1 MVVMYLR
8 PDTVNQPIVRVMTTS
23 LRISLSVASMAFLL
37 FSFMFNAT
45 CMNGQIVYDW
55 QGSKEG
61 WVPASESDLGCNLIE
76 QSEAMAM
83 RAFNTTPVM
92 RSGTVNQ
99 SLDIDAST
107 YDRVQ
112 ITLRNPT
119 TSGNPNARLF
129 AYAPETNAFM
139 CHWNVPV
146 DTEMEDFQ
154 TYTLDLTSTPN
165 SGSGTFEG
173 TVGRFGWRGPWG
185 VANGDTIYWKQM
197 VLYNSVGCTDSQACN
212 YAPYAELD
220 NGMCVLVGDS
230 CDDGNDDTINDM
242 ITADCLC
249 AGEVDAVKEQ
259 PRTWSLDM
267 APNPVSTQLMVT
279 SSTPLGQFRVLDVQ
293 GRVWM
298 TQYSQS
304 ATTSIDVSGLS
315 PGTYFLET
323 SMGRNHQVERFMV
336 QRP

>member
-1 MVVMYLR
+1 MLLMYLGALH
-8 PDTVNQPIVRVMTTS
+8 VNQPIERVMTTF
-23 LRISLSVASMAFLL
+23 LRIFSCIASLLLAFMIT
-37 FSFMFNAT
+37 STCAT
-45 CMNGQIVYDW
+45 AQIVYDW
-55 QGSKEG
+55 QDSKEG
-61 WVPASESDLGCNLIE
+61 WVPASESNLGCNLIE
-76 QSEAMAM
+76 QPEAMAM

-92 RSGTVNQ
+92 RSGTINE
-99 SLDIDAST
+99 SLGIDAGT

-146 DTEMEDFQ
+146 DTEMEGFQ
-154 TYTLDLTSTPN
+154 TYTLDLTSPPN

-197 VLYNSVGCTDSQACN
+197 VVYNSVGCTNAEACN
-212 YAPYAELD
+212 YAPYAEVD

-249 AGEVDAVKEQ
+249 AGEVDEVQ
-259 PRTWSLDM
+259 DTQSSLSIGM
-267 APNPVSTQLMVT
+267 APNPVSMELWVT
-279 SSTPLGQFRVLDVQ
+279 SSLALGRFRVLDAQ
-293 GRVWM
+293 GKVCL
-298 TQYSQS
+298 TEHSQS
-304 ATTSIDVSGLS
+304 VSTAIDVSGWLS
-315 PGTYFLET
+315 GTYFLET
-323 SMGRNHQVERFMV
+323 HLGGIPQVHRFIV
-336 QRP
+336 HRP

>member
-1 MVVMYLR
+1 MLVMYLGTN
-8 PDTVNQPIVRVMTTS
+8 PVNQSIERVMTIS
-23 LRISLSVASMAFLL
+23 LRISSALACVACLSM
-37 FSFMFNAT
+37 SFVFTAT
-45 CMNGQIVYDW
+45 CAKAQIIYDW

-61 WVPASESDLGCNLIE
+61 WVPASESNLGCNLIE
-76 QSEAMAM
+76 QPEAMAM

-92 RSGTVNQ
+92 RSGTVNE
-99 SLDIDAST
+99 SLGIDAGT

-112 ITLRNPT
+112 ITLKNPT

-129 AYAPETNAFM
+129 AYAPETNSFM

-146 DTEMEDFQ
+146 DTEMEGFQ
-154 TYTLDLTSTPN
+154 TYTLDLTSPPN

-197 VLYNSVGCTDSQACN
+197 VVYNSVGCTNAEACN
-212 YAPYAELD
+212 YAPYAEVD

-230 CDDGNDDTINDM
+230 CDDGNDETINDM

-249 AGEVDAVKEQ
+249 AGEVDEVRDVQ
-259 PRTWSLDM
+259 SSFSFDL
-267 APNPVSTQLMVT
+267 APNPASTELWVT
-279 SSTPLGQFRVLDVQ
+279 SSVPLGQVQVLDVQ
-293 GRVWM
+293 GRVQM
-298 TQYSQS
+298 TRQSQS
-304 ATTSIDVSGLS
+304 ASLAIDVSGLL
-315 PGTYFLET
+315 PGTYYLET
-323 SMGRNHQVERFMV
+323 HQGRTPQVRRFIV